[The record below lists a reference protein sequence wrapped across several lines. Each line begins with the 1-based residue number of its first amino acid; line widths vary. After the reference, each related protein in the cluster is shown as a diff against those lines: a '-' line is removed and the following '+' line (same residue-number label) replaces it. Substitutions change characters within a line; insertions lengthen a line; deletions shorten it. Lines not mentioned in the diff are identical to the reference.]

1 MTGPQQGS
9 FRWANVARGVWPFLL
24 ISLLAAG
31 LYAADAWLP
40 LFPREPGRR
49 LTELFL
55 RSILIVYM
63 GALALIP
70 LLLVVSIWIVIRA
83 RRRGQRRPFW
93 ARLGLLCGSAGLA
106 VIGLELTASVWLAW
120 THRMPHLPT
129 TFPHSATD
137 QSRLSLIVI
146 GGSSAMGYL
155 YDPTI
160 SVGQIVA
167 WKLQQAQPGRRVDLD
182 IRASLGKNLEDMHK
196 ELASLKQRPDALI
209 IYSGHNEYLSRFET
223 HRDAG
228 YSEAP
233 EVSLL
238 RPLYQL
244 SLRSPLCLWVY
255 EAVRHHRL
263 GGPPPAINHHQL
275 IDAPA
280 FTPSEHLQIVT
291 FFRRRLESIVA
302 YCEQICTV
310 PILIIPSRQRIR
322 FRAQSHRPF
331 RGSLAGPARV
341 ADRAISAGTG
351 TREERSGAEPGALS
365 IAAEQST
372 QLRRSP
378 LPARPAAG
386 TDRRLCRG
394 ARALHP
400 GSRSGWFPGPL
411 PERSDAGVS

>member
-1 MTGPQQGS
+1 M
-9 FRWANVARGVWPFLL
+9 
-24 ISLLAAG
+24 
-31 LYAADAWLP
+31 
-40 LFPREPGRR
+40 
-49 LTELFL
+49 
-55 RSILIVYM
+55 
-63 GALALIP
+63 IP

-302 YCEQICTV
+302 YCEQVCTV
-310 PILIIPSRQRIR
+310 PILIIPPGNESGFEPNRTVLSADLSQAQRALLTEQFQQAR
-322 FRAQSHRPF
+322 ALEKNDPAQSQSRYRSLLNSQPNFAEAHF
-331 RGSLAGPARV
+331 RLGRLLEQ
-341 ADRAISAGTG
+341 TG
-351 TREERSGAEPGALS
+351 DF
-365 IAAEQST
+365 AA
-372 QLRRSP
+372 
-378 LPARPAAG
+378 
-386 TDRRLCRG
+386 G